1 MFTWLTQSKCSNIV
15 GIGLVDSDAAQRSTK
30 KSVQS
35 RLYSAII
42 KAEGGLGLEF
52 RTNLLPKVFF
62 LFEWIKR
69 AIEATLRVQLPGSF
83 E

>member
-1 MFTWLTQSKCSNIV
+1 MFTWLTQSKCLNIV

-62 LFEWIKR
+62 YLN
-69 AIEATLRVQLPGSF
+69 GSK
-83 E
+83 EQ